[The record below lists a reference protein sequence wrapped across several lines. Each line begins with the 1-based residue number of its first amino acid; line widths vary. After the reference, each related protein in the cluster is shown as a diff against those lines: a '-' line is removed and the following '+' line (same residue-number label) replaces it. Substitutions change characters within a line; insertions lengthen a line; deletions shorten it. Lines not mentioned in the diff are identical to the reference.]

1 MHILLAQ
8 NCKTCTLLDNIRT
21 IIQKGNMETRQ
32 MNPIVCTPPPPPP
45 TFCWG
50 EVESPTKFSKRG
62 SLTEPQFLEGSCW
75 KKGG

>member
-32 MNPIVCTPPPPPP
+32 MNPIVCTPPPSPPP
-45 TFCWG
+45 LSAGGRLNLLPNFQ
-50 EVESPTKFSKRG
+50 K
-62 SLTEPQFLEGSCW
+62 EGA
-75 KKGG
+75 

>member
-32 MNPIVCTPPPPPP
+32 MNPIVCTPPPLSAGGGVNLLPN
-45 TFCWG
+45 FQ
-50 EVESPTKFSKRG
+50 K
-62 SLTEPQFLEGSCW
+62 EGA
-75 KKGG
+75 

>member
-32 MNPIVCTPPPPPP
+32 MNPIVCTPPPP